1 MISKMIV
8 DVSIFRRFC
17 SPCIYVS
24 FLFAPIYVIALF
36 ACDEQRM
43 CIFLYY
49 YSFQKQSSEKRERN
63 GPIFRMLPSDKEDVL
78 IV

>member
-1 MISKMIV
+1 MISEMIV

-17 SPCIYVS
+17 SSCIYVS

-43 CIFLYY
+43 CISLLLCF
-49 YSFQKQSSEKRERN
+49 SKQSSEKRERN
-63 GPIFRMLPSDKEDVL
+63 GPIFRMIPSDKEDVL

>member
-1 MISKMIV
+1 MISEMIV

-43 CIFLYY
+43 CISLLLFF
-49 YSFQKQSSEKRERN
+49 SKTIIRKRERN